1 MLLAVSTVPL
11 SKSNLK
17 IKSTNGK
24 ALSGTSIRADYF
36 ATANRWLRLST
47 VADYQERV
55 AAAYEIPS
63 LADGQH
69 RTKLPLR
76 RC

>member
-1 MLLAVSTVPL
+1 MSTVLL

-17 IKSTNGK
+17 IKAINGMS
-24 ALSGTSIRADYF
+24 LSSTSIRDDYF
-36 ATANRWLRLST
+36 ATANRWFRLST
-47 VADYQERV
+47 VADYQDRV
-55 AAAYEIPS
+55 AAAYEMPS
-63 LADGQH
+63 LADAQH

>member
-1 MLLAVSTVPL
+1 MFTSSECRLKFAQCTALGKLSDST
-11 SKSNLK
+11 
-17 IKSTNGK
+17 
-24 ALSGTSIRADYF
+24 AIRDDYL

-63 LADGQH
+63 LAEGQH